1 MIKTYFY
8 LDILFKKSLKMN
20 LKPDCLSCLLN
31 QSLRVAKHL
40 ELDEANA
47 KEMMQVASGAIANY
61 GTVSPPVAA
70 ADLYPKLA
78 SFSSDL
84 DVYKTLKEQST
95 HEALNLLPSVKNRVE
110 SVSDAIK
117 AAVAGNVIDFATPN
131 HFDLI
136 TEFEKV
142 FETNFEIDDEEAF
155 FERLNEAKT
164 LMILGDNAGEHV
176 FDKLLLETIA
186 KHYPKLKLYYA
197 VRGVPIIND
206 VTLLEANEIGMSEV
220 ATVVD
225 SGVNTPGLD
234 YDHASEAF
242 MTLYK
247 QMDLIVAK
255 GMGNYECLEGV
266 QDQRI
271 FHLFKVKCDVVSN
284 DVGAKLGSL
293 IFMQNKSV

>member
-1 MIKTYFY
+1 
-8 LDILFKKSLKMN
+8 MN

-40 ELDEANA
+40 ELDEVDA
-47 KEMMQVASGAIANY
+47 KKMMQVASGSIASY
-61 GTVSPPVAA
+61 GTISPPIAA
-70 ADLYPKLA
+70 SDLYPKLA
-78 SFSSDL
+78 SFSNDV
-84 DVYKTLKEQST
+84 DVYKTLKERST
-95 HEALNLLPSVKNRVE
+95 DEALKLLPSVQDRVE

-142 FETNFEIDDEEAF
+142 FETSFEIDNETTF
-155 FERLNEAKT
+155 FEHLNEAKT
-164 LMILGDNAGEHV
+164 LMILGDNVGEHL
-176 FDKLLLETIA
+176 FDKLLLKTIS
-186 KHYPKLKLYYA
+186 KYYPKLKLYYA

-206 VTLLEANEIGMSEV
+206 VTLLEANQIDMSEV
-220 ATVVD
+220 ATIVD

-234 YDHASEAF
+234 YNHASKSF
-242 MTLYK
+242 MDLYN
-247 QMDLIVAK
+247 QMDLIIAK